1 MINHPEIQFI
11 NHASILISFKEI
23 NLISDP
29 WYEGYAFNNGW
40 SLIYENETN
49 FISKLFETK
58 VTHIWISH
66 EHPDHFSINFFKK
79 FKNIIL
85 DNKIK
90 ILFQETKDKK
100 VLSYLSKNN
109 FRVMELKFL
118 KEYYLSDNFSI
129 KCIKDGFYDSALLIK
144 CGGKKILNLNDCQV
158 NDYKKASKIKK
169 TTGKVDLLLSQFSYA
184 AWKGGIDNSK
194 WRERAA
200 LEKIQSIKIQL
211 NCLKPQ
217 YFVPFASFIYFCN
230 PENSYM
236 NDYINTPRDVFEAL
250 KSLKSSTIIMKP
262 KDKFN
267 FVNKWQNNKL
277 AISYWDKQIRKKE
290 IIKNN
295 HNIQLFDLE
304 KSFKIYRKRILSNN
318 NMFLIKIIYYFSPI
332 KFFRPVNILLTDLG
346 ETVEIDYVKNKF
358 SSTTKSAMLKMNSQS
373 LDFIFKNQFGFDTLN
388 VNARFEEGIK
398 YGWSKAVKTLSIE
411 TLNNMGFK
419 VNFSL
424 IFNTAIINTFIRT
437 ILKVLKNI
445 KK

>member
-1 MINHPEIQFI
+1 
-11 NHASILISFKEI
+11 
-23 NLISDP
+23 
-29 WYEGYAFNNGW
+29 
-40 SLIYENETN
+40 
-49 FISKLFETK
+49 
-58 VTHIWISH
+58 
-66 EHPDHFSINFFKK
+66 
-79 FKNIIL
+79 
-85 DNKIK
+85 
-90 ILFQETKDKK
+90 
-100 VLSYLSKNN
+100 
-109 FRVMELKFL
+109 
-118 KEYYLSDNFSI
+118 
-129 KCIKDGFYDSALLIK
+129 
-144 CGGKKILNLNDCQV
+144 
-158 NDYKKASKIKK
+158 
-169 TTGKVDLLLSQFSYA
+169 
-184 AWKGGIDNSK
+184 
-194 WRERAA
+194 
-200 LEKIQSIKIQL
+200 
-211 NCLKPQ
+211 
-217 YFVPFASFIYFCN
+217 
-230 PENSYM
+230 M

-304 KSFKIYRKRILSNN
+304 KSFKIYRIRILSSN